1 MKELTGKNA
10 RHPGVEFLR
19 VLAMGMIV
27 LHHLLTHGGLLL
39 AFPEPGPTAAA
50 LYLLNTLTCCAVNV
64 YGLISGYV
72 GSGRFRPARLMGLWL
87 QAWFTGAVLTALMG
101 LRTALTAEDWR
112 VALLP
117 VSSQEYWYL
126 TAYFGLYLLTPAL
139 HAAIERLSRRQL
151 TLTLLG
157 CGLLFGLMPRSAT
170 ALSLSGGYHIGWL
183 CVLYLLGGWLRRYG
197 KPARTVR
204 KPLLCFFVCAGAA
217 GGWQVSGQFLDPHGF
232 SLPLDGEWFLAYTS
246 PLMVGAALALFV
258 LFLRV
263 ESPARLGRFACW
275 AGPLTFGVYLIHE
288 QPAVRRTLLTLR
300 LAALSGL
307 SAPLLMLA
315 LLGLWLAVY
324 GGALALEWL
333 RSRLFVLCRAD
344 RLCQRAGERLTA
356 WVCRLL
362 PEEQAARP
370 K

>member
-1 MKELTGKNA
+1 
-10 RHPGVEFLR
+10 
-19 VLAMGMIV
+19 MGMIV

-39 AFPEPGPTAAA
+39 AFPEPGPTAAV
-50 LYLLNTLTCCAVNV
+50 LYLLNALTCCAVNV

-72 GSGRFRPARLMGLWL
+72 GCGRFRPARLMGLWL
-87 QAWFTGAVLTALMG
+87 QAWFTGVALTALMG

-112 VALLP
+112 TALLP
-117 VSSQEYWYL
+117 VGSQEYWYL
-126 TAYFGLYLLTPAL
+126 TAYFGLCLLIPAL

-197 KPARTVR
+197 KPARTVW
-204 KPLLCFFVCAGAA
+204 KPLLCFFVCAEAA
-217 GGWQVSGQFLDPHGF
+217 GGWQVAGRLLNPHVV
-232 SLPLDGEWFLAYTS
+232 SLPLDSEWFLAYTS

-258 LFLRV
+258 LFLRMKP
-263 ESPARLGRFACW
+263 SARPGRFARR
-275 AGPLTFGVYLIHE
+275 AGSLTFGVYLIHE
-288 QPAVRRTLLTLR
+288 QPVVRRALLTLQ
-300 LAALSGL
+300 LAGLSGL

-324 GGALALEWL
+324 GGTMTMEWL
-333 RSRLFVLCRAD
+333 RVRLFALCRAD
-344 RLCQRAGERLTA
+344 RLCQWAGERLTA
-356 WVCRLL
+356 WIRRLL
-362 PEEQAARP
+362 PEEKAAYP